1 LVDVNGQPVTTDF
14 PDQADMCE
22 LIRALIAGN
31 KLPTCKPDVTIITE
45 ECLESIDCFGD
56 SENGNYSGLFRRK

>member
-1 LVDVNGQPVTTDF
+1 VSTDF

-31 KLPTCKPDVTIITE
+31 KFPTCKPDVTNITE

-56 SENGNYSGLFRRK
+56 SDIGNNLGYLGESEICAVNG